1 MQVWSAGA
9 GRGGVTVTEL
19 VVLLVLVA
27 VNGLLAGAE
36 IATVTLRKTRLQ
48 ELVDE
53 GRESARAVARLR
65 AQPERFLA
73 TVQIG
78 ITVVGAAA
86 GAFGGDTVA
95 GRLAPRLEALPWAG
109 PWLAPYAHQLAFAV
123 VVMGISFLSLVLGE
137 LVPKSLALMA
147 PERYALLVARPLLVL
162 SSLARP
168 IVWVL
173 TTSSNLVL
181 KVFGDKT
188 SFTEA
193 RMSADE
199 IKAMIEEAST
209 HGGID
214 ERASAIASRAIEFA
228 DLDVGDVLVPRQR
241 VVGIER
247 TATLDEIRRVVVSS
261 GHSRLVVFDPDIDRI
276 VGSLSVRDLFLR
288 SDATVTELMRP
299 VCLVPAS
306 VKAVELLHRLQSKGI
321 HMGVII
327 DEHGGTVGIVTREDL
342 IEELV
347 GKMLD
352 AEGEAAQHVA
362 RATARLQQAEG
373 VIEVAAVA
381 TVRDLNREFD
391 LALPEGDDWITVGGL
406 CVARLGR
413 IPVAGER
420 VVLDDDTVITITDA
434 SARRVRSVRIT
445 SKALASV
452 PPRTVRASLA
462 SSSSSSSSVATVG
475 PDGVSP

>member
-1 MQVWSAGA
+1 
-9 GRGGVTVTEL
+9 
-19 VVLLVLVA
+19 
-27 VNGLLAGAE
+27 
-36 IATVTLRKTRLQ
+36 
-48 ELVDE
+48 
-53 GRESARAVARLR
+53 
-65 AQPERFLA
+65 
-73 TVQIG
+73 
-78 ITVVGAAA
+78 
-86 GAFGGDTVA
+86 
-95 GRLAPRLEALPWAG
+95 
-109 PWLAPYAHQLAFAV
+109 
-123 VVMGISFLSLVLGE
+123 
-137 LVPKSLALMA
+137 MA

>member
-1 MQVWSAGA
+1 M
-9 GRGGVTVTEL
+9 TEL

-95 GRLAPRLEALPWAG
+95 GRLAPRLETLPAIG
-109 PWLAPYAHQLAFAV
+109 PWLVPYAHQVAFAV

-147 PERYALLVARPLLVL
+147 PERYALLVARPLLAL

-173 TTSSNLVL
+173 TTSSNVVL
-181 KVFGDKT
+181 KLFGDKT
-188 SFTEA
+188 SFSEA

-214 ERASAIASRAIEFA
+214 QRASAIASRAIEFA

-247 TATLDEIRRVVVSS
+247 KATVDEIRRVVVSS
-261 GHSRLVVFDPDIDRI
+261 GHSRLVVFDTDIDRI
-276 VGSLSVRDLFLR
+276 VGSLSVRDVFLR
-288 SDATVTELMRP
+288 SDASVTELMRP
-299 VCLVPAS
+299 VCLVPES

-321 HMGVII
+321 HMAVII

-352 AEGEAAQHVA
+352 AEGEAAQHA
-362 RATARLQQAEG
+362 AKDTARLQQAQG
-373 VIEVAAVA
+373 VIEVAAIA
-381 TVRDLNREFD
+381 SVRELNREFD
-391 LALPEGDDWITVGGL
+391 LSLPEGDDWTTVGGL

-445 SKALASV
+445 SKVLASL
-452 PPRTVRASLA
+452 PPTPSPSSSLA
-462 SSSSSSSSVATVG
+462 ESSSSSASSATTQAV
-475 PDGVSP
+475 VSP